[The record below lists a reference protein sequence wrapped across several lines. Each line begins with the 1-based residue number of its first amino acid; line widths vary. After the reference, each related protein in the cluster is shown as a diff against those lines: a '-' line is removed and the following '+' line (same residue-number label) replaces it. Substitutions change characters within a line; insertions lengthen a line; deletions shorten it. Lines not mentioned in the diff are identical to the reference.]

1 MQMVSVAT
9 SREHAPR
16 RVRRVWLSAVLPQV
30 ALFAVG
36 GASVAAVLVACRAGL
51 PWGLAVV
58 AYVGMVAAVVAIAPT
73 ISRTTGRRVQD
84 LVIGARRLADGDLT
98 VRLTVEGDDN
108 VAHLG
113 TALNSVSERMRDALV
128 CVWQGTSELK
138 VRWHEILELTGT
150 MQELAELTS
159 TQAKAVTA
167 LSEDVFGNMH
177 TVAAATD
184 QLAATVREIAGHADD
199 ASQGALVGSKQ
210 AETTAT
216 TVRELGLAS
225 QQVGNVAALI
235 GTIASQTKLLALN
248 ARIEAANAG
257 GDAGSAFAVVA
268 REVKGLAEQTA
279 SATQSVGATATEI
292 SDGCNRAT
300 AAIEAITSTM
310 RRVSE
315 NQSSIASAVEQQSGA
330 TQEIGRLSAETANG
344 SSEISCNIMELS
356 DLTRRLAFSGSLG
369 RSLAGGLAEIEGT
382 LSQLGSTFVIG
393 DVAEAS
399 SQLRQNV
406 EKPVAR
412 VVGGVT
418 TIKDSVQGPGLNE
431 FNYLGTWLHSETT
444 ELSGASDSYCCIPGE
459 TTTLR
464 FIGRTVRF
472 YGVTDARHGLVS
484 LCLDDGD
491 EVLIDEYSPARQQSV
506 LLWQSKGLPAGEHTL
521 RIRATADQNPLAAY
535 NWATIERVEIE

>member
-1 MQMVSVAT
+1 MGRGDRPKAVRFDAYRRRNGLRRHDAALASVGTALE
-9 SREHAPR
+9 SAHED
-16 RVRRVWLSAVLPQV
+16 RVRR
-30 ALFAVG
+30 
-36 GASVAAVLVACRAGL
+36 CRAG
-51 PWGLAVV
+51 
-58 AYVGMVAAVVAIAPT
+58 
-73 ISRTTGRRVQD
+73 
-84 LVIGARRLADGDLT
+84 
-98 VRLTVEGDDN
+98 
-108 VAHLG
+108 
-113 TALNSVSERMRDALV
+113 

-184 QLAATVREIAGHADD
+184 PLAATVREIAGHADD

-225 QQVGNVAALI
+225 PQVGNVAALI

-369 RSLAGGLAEIEGT
+369 RSLEGGLAEIEGT
-382 LSQLGSTFVIG
+382 LSQPGSTFVIG

-399 SQLRQNV
+399 SQLRQNA

-412 VVGGVT
+412 VGST
-418 TIKDSVQGPGLNE
+418 
-431 FNYLGTWLHSETT
+431 
-444 ELSGASDSYCCIPGE
+444 AS
-459 TTTLR
+459 
-464 FIGRTVRF
+464 RT
-472 YGVTDARHGLVS
+472 
-484 LCLDDGD
+484 
-491 EVLIDEYSPARQQSV
+491 
-506 LLWQSKGLPAGEHTL
+506 
-521 RIRATADQNPLAAY
+521 RATAWSRSVWTTATRCSSTSTARPDSKVSCSGRARGCPPASTRSGSARRRTRTPWLPTTGPPSSVSRSSSGWLCDLRSSPSNRAATRSG
-535 NWATIERVEIE
+535 ARVLDA